1 MNRPPLVLYGA
12 YRRSDL
18 GWAGDRAMN
27 LLLRVVPT
35 ENSQGAERVPAARLA
50 DGFGERKREG
60 FGVGI
65 VEEPA
70 PVGLPFGLNEA
81 EAFGQARVGQRFR
94 FGVEAGGAEIVE
106 SAKNVVVVARGK
118 SEFEEFGVG
127 DFTSGAT
134 AEEGAYEEIFF
145 AATAGGGDLLYV
157 GFRLT

>member
-12 YRRSDL
+12 FRRNDF
-18 GWAGDRAMN
+18 GCPGDRVMN
-27 LLLRVVPT
+27 LLLRVVPA
-35 ENSQGAERVPAARLA
+35 ENSQSAERVPAARLA

-70 PVGLPFGLNEA
+70 PVGLALGLDEVEGFGE
-81 EAFGQARVGQRFR
+81 ARVGRRFR
-94 FGVEAGGAEIVE
+94 FGAEAGGAEIVE

-127 DFTSGAT
+127 DFAGGAP
-134 AEEGAYEEIFF
+134 AEEGAGEEIFF
-145 AATAGGGDLLYV
+145 GSTAGGGDLLYV
-157 GFRLT
+157 DL